1 MNIIYTALPSALPG
15 EPTAAA
21 LHREALHNE
30 KHSVR
35 PAKVVD
41 HGSRQRVKLLRAGVT
56 TRVGRYFA

>member
-1 MNIIYTALPSALPG
+1 MNIIYTALPTALVG

-30 KHSVR
+30 KSSSR

-41 HGSRQRVKLLRAGVT
+41 HRARQRVRMLRAGVT
-56 TRVGRYFA
+56 TRVGTYFS